1 MSEAALTLH
10 ARQRVAQ
17 RGFRQGDLDLV
28 MLLGHRTPDGYV
40 LRDQDVQ
47 ELIADLTR
55 LRGVY
60 VVAPDGVTVVSA
72 YRASR
77 RRVKRQLAKARSSVV

>member
-1 MSEAALTLH
+1 MSESAVTLH

-47 ELIADLTR
+47 ELIADLPR
-55 LRGVY
+55 LRPR
-60 VVAPDGVTVVSA
+60 A
-72 YRASR
+72 RASR
-77 RRVKRQLAKARSSVV
+77 ADPSHADKIRYSLA

>member
-1 MSEAALTLH
+1 MNVPFITMKDGNPEHLDLTLTR
-10 ARQRVAQ
+10 AK
-17 RGFRQGDLDLV
+17 FE
-28 MLLGHRTPDGYV
+28 
-40 LRDQDVQ
+40 